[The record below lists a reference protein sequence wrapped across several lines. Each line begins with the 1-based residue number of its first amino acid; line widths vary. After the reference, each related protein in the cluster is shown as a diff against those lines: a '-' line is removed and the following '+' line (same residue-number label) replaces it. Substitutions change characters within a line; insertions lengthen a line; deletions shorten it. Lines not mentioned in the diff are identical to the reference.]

1 VRRWFI
7 EVVTSLVMAG
17 LAMPALAPAMVAA
30 ASPAGGGTVPKVV
43 VIVGPAGAATR
54 HYRAEARAAAD
65 AARAYTS
72 DVTEIYSP
80 NATWPAV
87 RSALQGASLVIYMGH
102 GNGWPS
108 PYRDALYPPTQN
120 GFGLNP
126 SPNGDDNTH
135 QYFGEA
141 KIEAEV
147 QLAPNAVVLL
157 NHLCYAS
164 GNSEPG
170 VAEGTL
176 SMARKRV
183 DNFAAGFIAAG
194 AAAVV
199 AEAWAA
205 PDYMIRNV
213 LGGRRSIDAA
223 WHDAPSA
230 NGHAFAFASGRS
242 PGYVAQMDPERRSS
256 GFTRSIVLKAGLAS
270 SDVLRGATG
279 RRSIGRDGEP
289 PAAPITPSLA
299 ATGIALR
306 TPRFLGQTSIGN
318 KIQYRL
324 TFAIADRARLP
335 KAIQA
340 SIRWDPLEVVAPDLP
355 ADASTPAAAP
365 AAAPPSTPASD
376 ASSAPSPDP
385 AAAASPDPAASADPA
400 PAAASG
406 APTPPRLD
414 LVVPERLGDVV
425 APVKGKITKMIMAFP
440 ITLPTAAGRYRLTVT
455 LHDAD
460 GVAYDAATQAL
471 LPSLLVRVTAALDAQ
486 VVAPAHVQLTTGA
499 TTDIGLWVANLGI
512 GTWGHVA
519 TASRKYSAPAT
530 AARVVARWIA
540 LGADD
545 LTAQAVQTAAATP
558 VELPPGL
565 APGKLV
571 PADLPVFAPWA
582 PGDYLLILDIETP
595 DDGSIVAAGVAPTVI
610 RVKVVPEPVA
620 TPAPPL
626 EVVPAGPGR

>member
-17 LAMPALAPAMVAA
+17 LAMPALAPATLAA
-30 ASPAGGGTVPKVV
+30 ASPAGRGTVPKVV
-43 VIVGPAGAATR
+43 VIVGPAGAATS
-54 HYRAEARAAAD
+54 HYRVEARAAAD
-65 AARAYTS
+65 VARTYTP

-87 RSALQGASLVIYMGH
+87 RSALQGASLVIYLGH

-126 SPNGDDNTH
+126 SPNGDDHTH
-135 QYFGEA
+135 QYFGET

-170 VAEGTL
+170 VPEGTL
-176 SMARKRV
+176 SMARQRV

-199 AEAWAA
+199 AEAWTS

-213 LGGRRSIDAA
+213 LAGRRSIDAA
-223 WHDAPSA
+223 WHGAPSA
-230 NGHAFAFASGRS
+230 NGHAFAFASRRS
-242 PGYVAQMDPERRSS
+242 PGYIAQMDPERRNS

-270 SDVLRGATG
+270 ADVLRGATG
-279 RRSIGRDGEP
+279 RRTPRTDGQALAVP
-289 PAAPITPSLA
+289 LTPSLVT
-299 ATGIALR
+299 TGIALMSPRLLGR
-306 TPRFLGQTSIGN
+306 TSMGTR
-318 KIQYRL
+318 IQYRF
-324 TFAIADRARLP
+324 TFSIADRARLP

-340 SIRWDPLEVVAPDLP
+340 SVRWDPIEVVAPNLP
-355 ADASTPAAAP
+355 ADAAAP
-365 AAAPPSTPASD
+365 ATAPSSAPT
-376 ASSAPSPDP
+376 SAPSP
-385 AAAASPDPAASADPA
+385 ASSTALASASSAGPAASGGPT
-400 PAAASG
+400 PAATPAV
-406 APTPPRLD
+406 PRPPRLD
-414 LVVPERLGDVV
+414 LVVPERIGDVV
-425 APVKGKITKMIMAFP
+425 APVKGKITKTVMTFP
-440 ITLPTAAGRYRLTVT
+440 LTLPKVAGRYRLTVT

-460 GVAYDAATQAL
+460 GVAYDAATQAM

-486 VVAPAHVQLTTGA
+486 IVAPARVQLTTGA
-499 TTDIGLWVANLGI
+499 TTDVGLWVANLGTGAWGRQAVVGRKNSTP
-512 GTWGHVA
+512 GT
-519 TASRKYSAPAT
+519 S
-530 AARVVARWIA
+530 ARVVARWIA

-545 LTAQAVQTAAATP
+545 PVTTQAIQSAAATP
-558 VELPPGL
+558 AELPPGL
-565 APGKLV
+565 VPGKLV
-571 PADLPVFAPWA
+571 AADLAVFAPWA
-582 PGDYLLILDIETP
+582 PGDYLLVLDIETP

-620 TPAPPL
+620 TPPPAD
-626 EVVPAGPGR
+626 VVPAGPGQ